1 MMSVPESPFMSLD
14 DRIEKCAPVFLM
26 LLNKKSFILVYRKE
40 FCKLRNNVGSVPNV
54 WKHI

>member
-26 LLNKKSFILVYRKE
+26 LLNKKSFMLVYRKE
-40 FCKLRNNVGSVPNV
+40 LCKQRNNVGSVPNV